1 MIADALV
8 LLLAILWLVAIV
20 AGLRRRCPLVDDA
33 ARRSKQVEQYCA
45 DMARKGGSK

>member
-1 MIADALV
+1 MIADCMV
-8 LLLAILWLVAIV
+8 LFLAVLWLAAIV

-45 DMARKGGSK
+45 GLARKGGGK